1 MSGIEGANIKLYEL
15 KKSKIKRKRK
25 KKKQH
30 LFDLKSKTILR
41 GFCVYYIFIQE
52 AKKTCLILNKFIQN
66 TLLMT

>member
-52 AKKTCLILNKFIQN
+52 AKKLV
-66 TLLMT
+66 